1 MGLRDAVARK
11 AANWEAE
18 ERANNKLEVTKKI
31 AKFLRKMVKFLK
43 KVNKFDSEVALALSM
58 GTKPYFYQLAKKG
71 TMTISVKDSMNKR
84 PAMVRVN
91 TRKYLALSEDGTAQ
105 ELENVVN
112 RATLIDDEKLKRK
125 IVRIFAITKAIL
137 EHNRKQIESNENSNK
152 KVKSLRKEYE
162 KLDKSVSKF
171 EREYFKDVAGL
182 MLINEKDTVDIVG
195 DDGEKSRTI
204 KRDKRTL
211 RPSGFEQVNDNLP
224 NYEILLRQLKTLR
237 KNVYRATIRNNIAG
251 TVISEVKEMKDRFKL
266 LKEELDKDFRA
277 INSIMSKK
285 AEKKHT
291 SSEDYMKKEV
301 FVGFG
306 EGTKSYSDVISHIEK
321 SLEELEGK
329 KDSVVSAEGKLREL
343 TNRDDA
349 EIFEIDLRKDK
360 KLSEEEKEAKCK
372 GRYQEIKRCNEALE
386 GCKEAYVESRAT
398 VGGLLNIFE
407 EMPSSKEY
415 KKIRRKVGHFSRA
428 RVGIK
433 KSELEA
439 EAKKAEAKKAE
450 EGTNNTPPTEPIP
463 APVPPEAVGNG
474 APNQAGEDGVPDQA
488 GEDGASAVNPSE
500 GNLPPEVPTES

>member
-11 AANWEAE
+11 EARWEAK

-43 KVNKFDSEVALALSM
+43 KVNKFDSEVALALGM
-58 GTKPYFYQLAKKG
+58 GTKPYFYQLVKKG

-137 EHNRKQIESNENSNK
+137 EHNRGQIESSENSNK
-152 KVKSLRKEYE
+152 EVKSLRKEYE
-162 KLDKSVSKF
+162 KLNKSVSKF

-182 MLINEKDTVDIVG
+182 MFINEKDTVDIVG
-195 DDGEKSRTI
+195 DDGEKRKTI
-204 KRDKRTL
+204 MRNKRSVI
-211 RPSGFEQVNDNLP
+211 PSGLGEVDDNLP

-237 KNVYRATIRNNIAG
+237 KNVYRSTIRNNIAG
-251 TVISEVKEMKDRFKL
+251 TVISEVKEMEDRFKL

-285 AEKKHT
+285 ARKKHT
-291 SSEDYMKKEV
+291 SSEDYMQRKV

-306 EGTKSYSDVISHIEK
+306 EGTKSYSDVISYIENN
-321 SLEELEGK
+321 LDDLK
-329 KDSVVSAEGKLREL
+329 KRKDNVVSAEGKLREL

-360 KLSEEEKEAKCK
+360 RLSEKEKEEECK
-372 GRYQEIKRCNEALE
+372 ERGRKIRGCEEALE
-386 GCKEAYVESRAT
+386 ERKKEYVESRAT
-398 VGGLLNIFE
+398 VGGLLKIFK
-407 EMPSSKEY
+407 EMSSSKEY
-415 KKIRRKVGHFSRA
+415 KELRREVGHFSRA

-433 KSELEA
+433 KSELE
-439 EAKKAEAKKAE
+439 AEAKKAE

-463 APVPPEAVGNG
+463 APVPPEKDGDG
-474 APNQAGEDGVPDQA
+474 APNRAGEDGVPA
-488 GEDGASAVNPSE
+488 AESSE
-500 GNLPPEVPTES
+500 GNLPPEVPAES